1 MEFEEVFLLEDI
13 CFLVVDLLM
22 IFIFS
27 FGRLFG
33 FLVSGDFFGDFFFL
47 IIFVSLLGGFLF
59 LGWRGCLFFFLRKN
73 KDFLEVIVIVCF

>member
-47 IIFVSLLGGFLF
+47 IIFVSSLGGFLF